1 MEKVALVTGGAS
13 GIGFAIAKSLRDNG
27 IQVAIADLN
36 QEDGEAAAQQLNAEF
51 FQCDLSVQENNLSLV
66 KAVANHFGHIDILVN
81 NAGFQYI
88 SPIESFPE
96 NTFNTMLSVMLTSP
110 FLLTKYCW
118 PYMKKNNWGRIIN
131 IASIHGKIASPYKS
145 AYVTAKHGLMGLT
158 KSSALEGG
166 EFGITANTICPA
178 YVKTPLVEKQI
189 ADQASNHNID
199 RDQVIK
205 EIMLKKAAIKK
216 MIEPEEIGAMVN
228 YLISDAGRSITG
240 TSLSIDLGW
249 TAQ

>member
-1 MEKVALVTGGAS
+1 
-13 GIGFAIAKSLRDNG
+13 
-27 IQVAIADLN
+27 
-36 QEDGEAAAQQLNAEF
+36 
-51 FQCDLSVQENNLSLV
+51 
-66 KAVANHFGHIDILVN
+66 
-81 NAGFQYI
+81 
-88 SPIESFPE
+88 
-96 NTFNTMLSVMLTSP
+96 
-110 FLLTKYCW
+110 
-118 PYMKKNNWGRIIN
+118 MKKNNWGRVIN

-205 EIMLKKAAIKK
+205 EIMLKKRQ
-216 MIEPEEIGAMVN
+216 
-228 YLISDAGRSITG
+228 SRR
-240 TSLSIDLGW
+240 
-249 TAQ
+249 